1 MKTMKLVA
9 HGEEEE
15 VYCAICR
22 YADNLNLALTL
33 YTVQGECYATITT
46 NISPLPADTAAV
58 DINNCPWAEDLIKKY
73 HLGVEVDRKLRS
85 GFVVYPVYKF
95 DMTVLAEYADDS
107 PYL

>member
-9 HGEEEE
+9 HSEEEE

-22 YADNLNLALTL
+22 YADNRNLALTL
-33 YTVQGECYATITT
+33 YTVQGECYATITV
-46 NISPLPADTAAV
+46 NICPLPADTAAV
-58 DINNCPWAEDLIKKY
+58 DVNNCPWAEDLIKKY
-73 HLGVEVDRKLRS
+73 HLGKLDHDIIS

-95 DMTVLAEYADDS
+95 DMAVLAEYADDS